1 MRPQL
6 WVIAGPNGAGKSTLV
21 KRHILGKIEV
31 VNPDDIAR
39 EQGISNRK
47 AGEQALFL
55 RTENIKNRCTFAVET
70 TLTGMGEIKL
80 MQLAATAGYK
90 INLIY
95 VGVKDVGM
103 SVARV
108 NQRVSLG
115 GHNVPVDDIFRR
127 YERSVTNLPKAMAVA
142 DRVWVFDN
150 SYNRRRLLF
159 RTEQDKTKFIS
170 NDLPDWFKKVA
181 GTEIEQARMKKKK
194 LLQNMWQS
202 RVLAVME
209 RKHERGRKCG
219 KNYHVRII

>member
-21 KRHILGKIEV
+21 KRHIIGKIEV

-47 AGEQALFL
+47 AGEQALL
-55 RTENIKNRCTFAVET
+55 QRTDNLKNGRTFAVET

-80 MQLAATAGYK
+80 MQLAAAAGYK

-115 GHNVPVDDIFRR
+115 GHNVPIDDIFRR
-127 YERSVTNLPKAMAVA
+127 YERSVSNLPKAMAVA
-142 DRVWVFDN
+142 DRVWIFDN
-150 SYNRRRLLF
+150 SYNRRRLLL
-159 RTEQDKTKFIS
+159 RTDRDKTKLIS
-170 NDLPDWFKKVA
+170 LDLPAWLKKVA
-181 GTEIEQARMKKKK
+181 GPAIEQARKKKKK
-194 LLQNMWQS
+194 LS
-202 RVLAVME
+202 R
-209 RKHERGRKCG
+209 
-219 KNYHVRII
+219 

>member
-202 RVLAVME
+202 RVPAVME
-209 RKHERGRKCG
+209 RKHERGRKYG
-219 KNYHVRII
+219 KDYHVWII

>member
-194 LLQNMWQS
+194 LS
-202 RVLAVME
+202 
-209 RKHERGRKCG
+209 G
-219 KNYHVRII
+219 

>member
-95 VGVKDVGM
+95 V
-103 SVARV
+103 

-194 LLQNMWQS
+194 LS
-202 RVLAVME
+202 R
-209 RKHERGRKCG
+209 
-219 KNYHVRII
+219 

>member
-21 KRHILGKIEV
+21 KRHIIGKIEV

-47 AGEQALFL
+47 AGELALL
-55 RTENIKNRCTFAVET
+55 QRTENLKNGRTFAVET

-80 MQLAATAGYK
+80 MQFAAAAGYK

-103 SVARV
+103 SAARV

-115 GHNVPVDDIFRR
+115 GHNVPIDDIFRR

-142 DRVWVFDN
+142 DRVWIFDN
-150 SYNRRRLLF
+150 SYNRRRLLL
-159 RTEQDKTKFIS
+159 RTDQDKTKLIS
-170 NDLPDWFKKVA
+170 HDLPAWFKKVA
-181 GTEIEQARMKKKK
+181 GPAIEQARKKKKK
-194 LLQNMWQS
+194 LS
-202 RVLAVME
+202 R
-209 RKHERGRKCG
+209 
-219 KNYHVRII
+219 

>member
-47 AGEQALFL
+47 AGGQALFL

-159 RTEQDKTKFIS
+159 RTEQDKTKFMAIS
-170 NDLPDWFKKVA
+170 
-181 GTEIEQARMKKKK
+181 
-194 LLQNMWQS
+194 
-202 RVLAVME
+202 
-209 RKHERGRKCG
+209 
-219 KNYHVRII
+219 

>member
-1 MRPQL
+1 
-6 WVIAGPNGAGKSTLV
+6 
-21 KRHILGKIEV
+21 
-31 VNPDDIAR
+31 
-39 EQGISNRK
+39 
-47 AGEQALFL
+47 
-55 RTENIKNRCTFAVET
+55 
-70 TLTGMGEIKL
+70 
-80 MQLAATAGYK
+80 
-90 INLIY
+90 
-95 VGVKDVGM
+95 M

-159 RTEQDKTKFIS
+159 RPEQDKTKFIS

-194 LLQNMWQS
+194 LS
-202 RVLAVME
+202 R
-209 RKHERGRKCG
+209 
-219 KNYHVRII
+219 